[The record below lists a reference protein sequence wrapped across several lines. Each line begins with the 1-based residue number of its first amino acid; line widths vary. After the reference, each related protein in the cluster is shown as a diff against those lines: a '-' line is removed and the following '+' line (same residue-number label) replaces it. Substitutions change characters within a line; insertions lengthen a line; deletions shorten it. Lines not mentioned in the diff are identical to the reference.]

1 MTEQVKH
8 RNEFVDK
15 EKGYKGIFMKH
26 VSTASINDTTRTT
39 RQELNQ
45 IVDTCNQDQ
54 V

>member
-1 MTEQVKH
+1 
-8 RNEFVDK
+8 
-15 EKGYKGIFMKH
+15 MKH
-26 VSTASINDTTRTT
+26 VSTASINDTTRTN